1 MSSTPVGDKQLQAAP
16 SNIIPTNHSAA
27 RIAQR
32 HSSLFLVH
40 LLIAS
45 VYPAKGRPGSK
56 TSKLDSG
63 TQKRLRRSRIEGY
76 GPRPRPACDWSV
88 PLSYHRPVFRRAR
101 ELEPQAT
108 AHASVCRP
116 WGLSQSNFA
125 PFSECLHIKGW
136 NFPDV
141 FYPFTSTR
149 QAAMLSF
156 VKEDVMDSLL

>member
-76 GPRPRPACDWSV
+76 GPRPQARVRLVRATVV
-88 PLSYHRPVFRRAR
+88 PP
-101 ELEPQAT
+101 
-108 AHASVCRP
+108 ASV
-116 WGLSQSNFA
+116 
-125 PFSECLHIKGW
+125 
-136 NFPDV
+136 
-141 FYPFTSTR
+141 
-149 QAAMLSF
+149 
-156 VKEDVMDSLL
+156 